1 MITKNAILPL
11 STIAVALLTI
21 TAISSCKHIQKQEYH
36 CNQQDSLI
44 GHSFTKAEV
53 NTQEQESNCNQQD
66 FVNDYNCPLITNNYI
81 QYKNLTGEEQTVGI
95 IDEATISL
103 YSAIQKYT
111 SRKEPNIVDITSFY
125 TDVEKNISKNEIGN
139 SNYNIRRTNDIED
152 INKNLKIS
160 IATTRHLQCSNLFN
174 KLYDMFTAPNS
185 EKGDTIT
192 VNEYTK
198 MMDAWSSTGKKVASS
213 L

>member
-1 MITKNAILPL
+1 MITKKAILPL
-11 STIAVALLTI
+11 STIAAALLTT
-21 TAISSCKHIQKQEYH
+21 TAISSCKHIQKQEYN

-44 GHSFTKAEV
+44 ENSFTKADV
-53 NTQEQESNCNQQD
+53 NTQEQESNCNQH
-66 FVNDYNCPLITNNYI
+66 DYNCPLITNNYI
-81 QYKNLTGEEQTVGI
+81 QYKNLAGEEQTVGI
-95 IDEATISL
+95 VDEATISL

-111 SRKEPNIVDITSFY
+111 SHKEPNIVDITSFY
-125 TDVEKNISKNEIGN
+125 TDVEKNISKNEIGK
-139 SNYNIRRTNDIED
+139 SDYNIRRTNDIED

-198 MMDAWSSTGKKVASS
+198 MMDAWSSTGKK
-213 L
+213 